1 MASSAGDSA
10 VIVARAYRP
19 LRAGRPALWGVR
31 YLSPAHRART
41 VSVHHLL
48 MSPPVATAPPLQSAV
63 LDKASPLKQASD
75 KAGARADADAL
86 EDYDGHYRFA
96 PIEEAQV
103 ARAMIKR

>member
-1 MASSAGDSA
+1 
-10 VIVARAYRP
+10 
-19 LRAGRPALWGVR
+19 
-31 YLSPAHRART
+31 
-41 VSVHHLL
+41 

-86 EDYDGHYRFA
+86 EDYDGYYRFA